1 MTARTNNPMR
11 VAGGRII
18 DMDRSIPFTFDG
30 QPYTGRAGDS
40 LASALLA
47 NGVRV
52 VGRSLKSHR
61 PRGILSVGYEEPNAL
76 VQLGTGA
83 HTEPNALATRIEI
96 YPGLQATSLNRW
108 PSLAFDAFAGFGLF
122 SRFMPAG
129 FYYKTFLGSRT
140 LWDRVYEPVLRRM
153 AGFGRAP
160 KMADPDNYD
169 QRHLHCDVLVIGG
182 GLAGLAAARAACDSG
197 VKVVLIED
205 QPMLAAQPCDP
216 GTNAWVEG
224 AIKRLRDH
232 ATVLTRTTAFGA
244 YDGGHVAA
252 IERVSDHLAPS
263 DRGGVRQ
270 RVWLVR
276 AKQTIL
282 ATGAIERPL
291 VFPNNDRPG
300 VFLAGAA
307 HTYLDRFGVLV
318 GKKIIAFT
326 NNDETY
332 AGAIALKKAGAD
344 IVALVDVRS
353 SLIGGLVASAKK
365 VGIPVLSGYAVTDVQ
380 GRHGVRGVTV
390 SALGSSGSEQMSC
403 DALIMSGGWSPA
415 VHLFA
420 QRGGKLAFAPSA
432 AGFVPTPKSGD
443 PWCAGAL
450 CGESGAAPVIE
461 SGHSAGAKAASA
473 LGKTALTRA
482 RDWPEEPQR
491 GTPQAFWRVPVAPAA
506 ERKCFIDFQNDST
519 LADVSLAL
527 REGFTHPEHVK
538 RYTMTGF
545 GTDQGKTGNINAL
558 GNIAERVGVDIAEL
572 APTTFRPP
580 FLPVT
585 FGALAGRDKGP
596 LLDPIRVTALHD
608 QHVAA
613 GAAFENVGQ
622 WKRPWYYPR
631 GVETL
636 DHAVARE
643 CRAVRN
649 SVGILDASTLG
660 KIEVIGPDAATFL
673 NKIYTNAWS
682 KLAVGKSR
690 YGLMCHEDGMLFD
703 DGTTTRLAEN
713 RFLMTTTTG
722 NAPAVLDW
730 LEEWL
735 QTEWPELKVYCTSVT
750 EHWATVALAGP
761 RARDVLAQ
769 LAPDLALDNESFPFM
784 SAVDSRVAG
793 ISARVFRI
801 SFTGELSYEIYVPW
815 HEAVR
820 LWESA
825 MAAGSTFGL
834 TPYGTETMHVLRA
847 EKGYPI
853 IGQDTDGT
861 VTPLDLGMAWAVSK
875 KKDFLGKRSL
885 SRADTARRDRKQF
898 VGLRTTNPAAV
909 IPEGAQIVNAASV
922 GKIRLPPAEPV
933 PMEGHVTSSYFSPTL
948 GHSIALALVRDGFA
962 RTGERVYAVADGKP
976 TAAEICSTVFY
987 DPDGLRR
994 NG

>member
-1 MTARTNNPMR
+1 MR
-11 VAGGRII
+11 LPV
-18 DMDRSIPFTFDG
+18 
-30 QPYTGRAGDS
+30 
-40 LASALLA
+40 
-47 NGVRV
+47 
-52 VGRSLKSHR
+52 
-61 PRGILSVGYEEPNAL
+61 
-76 VQLGTGA
+76 
-83 HTEPNALATRIEI
+83 
-96 YPGLQATSLNRW
+96 
-108 PSLAFDAFAGFGLF
+108 LAFCRA
-122 SRFMPAG
+122 SCRPG

-153 AGFGRAP
+153 AGFGHAP
-160 KMADPDNYD
+160 TAADPDNYD
-169 QRHLHCDVLVIGG
+169 QRHLHCDVLVVGG

-197 VKVVLIED
+197 ANVALIED
-205 QPMLAAQPCDP
+205 QPILAAQPCD
-216 GTNAWVEG
+216 TRTDAWVED
-224 AIKRLRDH
+224 AIKYVRDH

-252 IERVSDHLAPS
+252 IERVSDHVAPS
-263 DRGGVRQ
+263 DRDGVRQ
-270 RVWLVR
+270 RVWHIR
-276 AKQTIL
+276 AKQIIL
-282 ATGAIERPL
+282 ATGVIERPL

-307 HTYLDRFGVLV
+307 HKYLHQFGALV
-318 GKKIIAFT
+318 GKNIVAFT
-326 NNDETY
+326 NNDEAY
-332 AGAIALKKAGAD
+332 AAVIALKRAGAN
-344 IVALVDVRS
+344 IVALADVRT

-365 VGIPVLSGYAVTDVQ
+365 EGIRVLPGHAITDVQ

-390 SALGSSGSEQMSC
+390 AALGGGGSEQLPC

-420 QRGGKLAFAPSA
+420 QVGGKLAFAPSA
-432 AGFVPTPKSGD
+432 AGFVPNRKPGD

-450 CGESGAAPVIE
+450 CGESGAAAVIK
-461 SGHSAGAKAASA
+461 SGHAAGAKAVAA
-473 LGKTALTRA
+473 LGKSAPTRA
-482 RDWPEEPQR
+482 PDLPEEPQR
-491 GTPQAFWRVPVAPAA
+491 GAPHAFWRVPVAPAA

-538 RYTMTGF
+538 RYTLTGF

-558 GNIAERVGVDIAEL
+558 GNIAERVGLDIADL

-585 FGALAGRDKGP
+585 FGALAGRDKGA

-622 WKRPWYYPR
+622 WKRPWYYPQ
-631 GVETL
+631 GDETL
-636 DHAVARE
+636 DQAVARE
-643 CRAVRN
+643 CLAVRN
-649 SVGILDASTLG
+649 NVGILDASTLG
-660 KIEVIGPDAATFL
+660 KIEVVGPDAATFL
-673 NKIYTNAWS
+673 NRIYTNAWS
-682 KLAVGKSR
+682 KLAVGRSR

-722 NAPAVLDW
+722 NAAPVLDW

-750 EHWATVALAGP
+750 DHWATVALAGP

-784 SAVDSRVAG
+784 SALDAPVAG
-793 ISARVFRI
+793 INARVFRI
-801 SFTGELSYEIYVPW
+801 SFTGELSYEINVPW
-815 HEAVR
+815 HEAEH
-820 LWESA
+820 LWKSA
-825 MAAGSTFGL
+825 MVAGVAFGI

-885 SRADTARRDRKQF
+885 ARVDTARRDRKQF
-898 VGLRTTNPAAV
+898 VGLRTTDPAAV

-922 GKIRLPPAEPV
+922 GKIRLPQTDPV
-933 PMEGHVTSSYFSPTL
+933 PMEGHVTSSYFSPAL

-962 RTGERVYAVADGKP
+962 RTGETVYAVADGKP
-976 TAAEICSTVFY
+976 ISAEIGSTVFY
-987 DPDGLRR
+987 DPDGHRR
-994 NG
+994 DG

>member
-1 MTARTNNPMR
+1 MTSRETNPMR
-11 VAGGRII
+11 VAGGRAI
-18 DMDRSIPFTFDG
+18 DADNPVPFTFDG
-30 QPYTGRAGDS
+30 QSYFGRAGDT
-40 LASALLA
+40 LAAALVA

-61 PRGILSVGYEEPNAL
+61 PRGILSAGFEEPNAL
-76 VQLGTGA
+76 VQLGKGA
-83 HTEPNALATRIEI
+83 HTEPNALATRVEI
-96 YPGLQATSLNRW
+96 FPGLQATSVNRW
-108 PSLAFDAFAGFGLF
+108 PSLAFDAFAGFGLL

-153 AGFGRAP
+153 AGFGHAP
-160 KMADPDNYD
+160 TAADPDNYD
-169 QRHLHCDVLVIGG
+169 QRHLHCDVLVVGG

-197 VKVVLIED
+197 AKVALIED
-205 QPMLAAQPCDP
+205 QPTLAAQPCDP
-216 GTNAWVEG
+216 RTDAWVG
-224 AIKRLRDH
+224 DAIKYVRDH

-252 IERVSDHLAPS
+252 IERVSDHVAPS
-263 DRGGVRQ
+263 DRDGVRQ
-270 RVWLVR
+270 RVWHIS
-276 AKQTIL
+276 AKQIIL

-307 HTYLDRFGVLV
+307 HKYLHQFGALV
-318 GKKIIAFT
+318 GKNIVAFT
-326 NNDETY
+326 NNDEAY
-332 AGAIALKKAGAD
+332 AAVIALKRAGAN
-344 IVALVDVRS
+344 IVALADVRT

-365 VGIPVLSGYAVTDVQ
+365 EGVRVLPGHAITDVQ

-390 SALGSSGSEQMSC
+390 AALGDGGSEQLSC

-420 QRGGKLAFAPSA
+420 QVGGKLAFAPSA
-432 AGFVPTPKSGD
+432 AGFVPNRKPGD

-450 CGESGAAPVIE
+450 CGESGASAVIK
-461 SGHSAGAKAASA
+461 SGHAAGAKAATA
-473 LGKTALTRA
+473 LGKSAPTRA
-482 RDWPEEPQR
+482 PDLPEEPQS
-491 GTPQAFWRVPVAPAA
+491 GAPHAFWRVPVAPAA

-538 RYTMTGF
+538 RYTLTGF

-558 GNIAERVGVDIAEL
+558 GNIAERVGLDIADL

-585 FGALAGRDKGP
+585 FGALAGRDKGA

-622 WKRPWYYPR
+622 WKRPWYYPQ
-631 GVETL
+631 GDETL
-636 DHAVARE
+636 DQAVARE
-643 CRAVRN
+643 CLAVRN

-660 KIEVIGPDAATFL
+660 KIEVVGPDAATFL
-673 NKIYTNAWS
+673 NRIYTNAWS
-682 KLAVGKSR
+682 KLAIGRSR

-722 NAPAVLDW
+722 NAAPVLDW

-750 EHWATVALAGP
+750 DHWATVALAGP

-769 LAPDLALDNESFPFM
+769 LGPDLALDNESFPFM
-784 SAVDSRVAG
+784 SAVDAPVAG
-793 ISARVFRI
+793 INARVFRI
-801 SFTGELSYEIYVPW
+801 SFTGELSYEINVPW
-815 HEAVR
+815 HDAAH
-820 LWESA
+820 LWEAA
-825 MAAGSTFGL
+825 MAAGAAFGI

-885 SRADTARRDRKQF
+885 ARVDTARRDRKQF

-922 GKIRLPPAEPV
+922 GKIRLPQVEPV
-933 PMEGHVTSSYFSPTL
+933 PMEGHVTSSYFSPAL
-948 GHSIALALVRDGFA
+948 GHSIALALVRDGFV
-962 RTGERVYAVADGKP
+962 RTGETVYAVADGKP
-976 TAAEICSTVFY
+976 IAAEIGSTVFY
-987 DPDGLRR
+987 DPDGQCRD
-994 NG
+994 G